1 MDWYENSKAP
11 ARRSRHIE
19 LCASS
24 SVIMVN
30 TQEKLSSWMAVD
42 MGYLKIQFE
51 TFLSAFGFSWLL
63 ISLMGEEVTHVD
75 VIAVTCVLRI
85 G

>member
-1 MDWYENSKAP
+1 MDLCENSKAP
-11 ARRSRHIE
+11 ARRSRCIE
-19 LCASS
+19 PCAGS
-24 SVIMVN
+24 SVIVVN

-42 MGYLKIQFE
+42 MGYLEIQVV
-51 TFLSAFGFSWLL
+51 TFLGAFGFSWLL

-75 VIAVTCVLRI
+75 VIAVTCVLRV